1 MTSSPA
7 GYRDGMSDP
16 HVEEPEDKDL
26 QDHRF
31 GAISAAQQEAA
42 DRGTKPAKTGE
53 PEPHA
58 GGKA

>member
-1 MTSSPA
+1 MPETPT
-7 GYRDGMSDP
+7 
-16 HVEEPEDKDL
+16 EKPEDKDL

-31 GAISAAQQEAA
+31 GMTAAEREEEAERRGA
-42 DRGTKPAKTGE
+42 DGAGRGQSERE

>member
-1 MTSSPA
+1 MAASEQPT
-7 GYRDGMSDP
+7 
-16 HVEEPEDKDL
+16 EQPEDKDL

-31 GAISAAQQEAA
+31 GLTAAEEQERAEKGREGPG
-42 DRGTKPAKTGE
+42 DER

>member
-1 MTSSPA
+1 MRGTPS
-7 GYRDGMSDP
+7 
-16 HVEEPEDKDL
+16 EQPEDKDL

-31 GAISAAQQEAA
+31 GMTVAEQAEQAERSAERQEPGRR
-42 DRGTKPAKTGE
+42 DERR

>member
-1 MTSSPA
+1 MAKNTPT
-7 GYRDGMSDP
+7 
-16 HVEEPEDKDL
+16 EQPEDKDL

-31 GAISAAQQEAA
+31 GMKAAEQQEKAE
-42 DRGTKPAKTGE
+42 RGRRSPNEGN

>member
-1 MTSSPA
+1 MRGTPSEQP
-7 GYRDGMSDP
+7 D
-16 HVEEPEDKDL
+16 DKDL

-31 GAISAAQQEAA
+31 GRTVAKQAEDAE
-42 DRGTKPAKTGE
+42 RGDYPGDSEERK

>member
-1 MTSSPA
+1 MANTTPT
-7 GYRDGMSDP
+7 
-16 HVEEPEDKDL
+16 EQPEDKDL

-31 GAISAAQQEAA
+31 GMTAAKQQEQA
-42 DRGTKPAKTGE
+42 DAGERPEHENE